1 MPTFRNPVLP
11 GCYPDPSI
19 CRAGEDFYLV
29 TSSFAYF
36 PGIPLFHSRDLV
48 NWRQL
53 THVLDRPSPLS
64 LEGLDVSDGI
74 WAPTIRHHDG
84 TFYVVSTLARNRQ
97 GSVTFVVT
105 AEDPAGP
112 WSDPMPL
119 EAEGIDPS
127 LFFDDDGR
135 CWFTACRD
143 ARQPTGGG
151 PGELWMRELDLDRL
165 KLVGPTHVLWH
176 GAVRGAW
183 VEAPH
188 LYKRDG
194 VYYLI
199 AAEGGTESNHSVT
212 AARSSAIT
220 GPYVTDPRSPL
231 LTHRHRG
238 SAEPVQ
244 NVGHVDL
251 VDTPDGE
258 AWAVALG
265 VRPIEGT
272 HTLGRE
278 VFLVP
283 VAWGTHGPV
292 FAPESGGVRLSERL
306 PSIAT
311 AAGPGDGPSAGAGSA
326 GLGAGASAGSTDG
339 ASAGLTDSASAG
351 LGGGASAGSGD
362 GVFGG
367 LGEGA
372 AVVAGRVRF
381 DAPSPGLEWN
391 SLRGPVDDRVR
402 PSADGGGLGLVLAA
416 ESLASTGVPT
426 FLGRRQQHVRFDA
439 RTHISF
445 SAAHPTEE
453 AGLAVFQNQDHHAT
467 LALTVDGG
475 GRAQVVL
482 TVRQAGTSTRLA
494 SLPVATGEVVLA
506 VEGDEARYAF
516 RLKEPDTGR
525 WISLG
530 EVERSCLSTE
540 RAGGFVGVYLGLY
553 ATSNGRSTDGRAYA
567 RWFDYQPHAEQTS
580 GLTAG

>member
-19 CRAGEDFYLV
+19 CRAGDDFYLV

-48 NWRQL
+48 SWRQL
-53 THVLDRPSPLS
+53 THVLDRPGPLS

-105 AEDPAGP
+105 ADDPAGP
-112 WSDPMPL
+112 WSDPVPL

-135 CWFTACRD
+135 CWLTACRD
-143 ARQPTGGG
+143 AVEPGGG

-194 VYYLI
+194 VYHLI
-199 AAEGGTESNHSVT
+199 AAEGGTEGNHSVT
-212 AARSSAIT
+212 AARSDAVT

-238 SAEPVQ
+238 QDEPVQ

-258 AWAVALG
+258 TWAVALG

-283 VAWGTHGPV
+283 VSWDARGPV
-292 FAPESGGVRLSERL
+292 FAPETGGVRLSERL

-311 AAGPGDGPSAGAGSA
+311 GGPDSKRLPSIATGGPDDDAEHSDDPERERRDDAAPVRERFDGP
-326 GLGAGASAGSTDG
+326 
-339 ASAGLTDSASAG
+339 
-351 LGGGASAGSGD
+351 
-362 GVFGG
+362 V
-367 LGEGA
+367 
-372 AVVAGRVRF
+372 
-381 DAPSPGLEWN
+381 PGLEWN
-391 SLRGPVDDRVR
+391 SLRGPVHDRVR
-402 PSADGGGLGLVLAA
+402 PSADGGGLDLALSP
-416 ESLASTGVPT
+416 EPLSSTGVPT
-426 FLGRRQQHVRFDA
+426 FLGRRQRHVRFHA
-439 RTHISF
+439 RARIGF
-445 SAAHPTEE
+445 SAAHPAQE
-453 AGLAVFQNQDHHAT
+453 AGIAVFQNQDHHAT

-475 GRAQVVL
+475 GRPRVVL

-494 SLPVATGEVVLA
+494 SAPVAAGEAVLA
-506 VEGDEARYAF
+506 VEGDEDRYTF
-516 RLKEPDTGR
+516 RFQDPGTDR
-525 WISLG
+525 WTSLAG
-530 EVERSCLSTE
+530 VERSFFSTE

-553 ATSNGRSTDGRAYA
+553 ATGNGRAGDGQAHVH
-567 RWFDYQPHAEQTS
+567 WFEYQPATS
-580 GLTAG
+580 

>member
-1 MPTFRNPVLP
+1 VPTFRNPVLP
-11 GCYPDPSI
+11 GCHPDPSI
-19 CRAGEDFYLV
+19 CRAGDDFYLV

-48 NWRQL
+48 SWRQL
-53 THVLDRPSPLS
+53 THVLDRPGLLP

-105 AEDPAGP
+105 ADDPAGP
-112 WSDPMPL
+112 WSDPVPL

-135 CWFTACRD
+135 CWLTACRD
-143 ARQPTGGG
+143 AVQPGGG

-165 KLVGPTHVLWH
+165 KLVGPTHVLWQ

-194 VYYLI
+194 VYHLI

-212 AARSSAIT
+212 AARSDAVT

-238 SAEPVQ
+238 PDEPVQ

-258 AWAVALG
+258 TWAVALA

-283 VAWGTHGPV
+283 VSWGVRGPV
-292 FAPESGGVRLSERL
+292 FAPETGGVRLSERL
-306 PSIAT
+306 PSIA
-311 AAGPGDGPSAGAGSA
+311 AAGP
-326 GLGAGASAGSTDG
+326 DG
-339 ASAGLTDSASAG
+339 AAAAV
-351 LGGGASAGSGD
+351 GGGEHFDEPAPD
-362 GVFGG
+362 Q
-367 LGEGA
+367 
-372 AVVAGRVRF
+372 GRSDEPTPGRELF
-381 DAPSPGLEWN
+381 DAPVPGLEWS
-391 SLRGPVDDRVR
+391 SLRGPVGDRVR
-402 PSADGGGLGLVLAA
+402 PSTQGSGLDIALSP
-416 ESLASTGVPT
+416 EPLASTGVPS
-426 FLGRRQQHVRFDA
+426 FLGRRQQHVRFHA
-439 RTHISF
+439 RARVSF
-445 SAAHPTEE
+445 AAAHPAEE
-453 AGLAVFQNQDHHAT
+453 AGIAVFQNQDHHAT

-475 GRAQVVL
+475 GRPRVVL
-482 TVRQAGTSTRLA
+482 TVRQAGTGTRLA
-494 SLPVATGEVVLA
+494 SAPVPKSEVVLA
-506 VEGDEARYAF
+506 VEGDEDRYTF
-516 RLKEPDTGR
+516 RLQDPDTGS
-525 WISLG
+525 WTSLAG
-530 EVERSCLSTE
+530 VERPFFSTE
-540 RAGGFVGVYLGLY
+540 RAGGFVGVRLGLY
-553 ATSNGRSTDGRAYA
+553 ATGNGRAGDGQAHVH
-567 RWFDYQPHAEQTS
+567 WFEYRPAT
-580 GLTAG
+580 